1 LGSAPVGN
9 TMHCSK
15 SLRALIGCGSLCY
28 RLCKARH
35 EIAIEGGV
43 LMKRLVLALCGA
55 LAITGAAR
63 AEVDVVKIPKGA
75 GGVGFLPLVVMEEKK
90 LVEAEAEKLGLKL
103 KAEYVKLGGP
113 AMVNEM
119 LISGA
124 AHFAPAGPPAFI
136 TIWDRT
142 RANMRVKGV
151 AAMTSIPMYLNTKA
165 DHLKSL
171 ADLKPTDKIAV
182 TAVKVSIPAIIMQMQ
197 ALKEGGKEQFAKYDP
212 YTVSLTHPDGV
223 IALLSGRSEITAHFT
238 SPPFHQRERKDPA
251 VRTIATSNSIMG
263 SPSTF
268 TMLYAP
274 SKFVEENPKAYSA
287 VLKALQVAIDFINK
301 DKRAAAEV
309 FLASEEGRNQ
319 KIEDLMEVLNDPDV
333 RFTTSP
339 ESVMKYANFMAD
351 VGTIKQRPEKWQDMF
366 FPDIHGVKG
375 N

>member
-1 LGSAPVGN
+1 
-9 TMHCSK
+9 MRK
-15 SLRALIGCGSLCY
+15 SFAALLAG
-28 RLCKARH
+28 
-35 EIAIEGGV
+35 AI
-43 LMKRLVLALCGA
+43 LLLPAL
-55 LAITGAAR
+55 AR

-90 LVEAEAEKLGLKL
+90 LVEAEAAKLGIKL
-103 KAEYVKLGGP
+103 TAEYVKLGGP

-142 RANMRVKGV
+142 RSNMRVKGV

-165 DHLKSL
+165 PHLKSL
-171 ADLKPTDKIAV
+171 KDLTPSDKIAV
-182 TAVKVSIPAIIMQMQ
+182 TAVKVSIPSIIMQMQ
-197 ALKEGGKEQFAKYDP
+197 AIKESGKDQYAKYDP

-223 IALLSGRSEITAHFT
+223 IALLSGKSEITAHFT

-251 VRTIATSNSIMG
+251 VRTITTTNEIMG
-263 SPSTF
+263 GPSTF

-274 SKFVEENPKAYSA
+274 SKFVEENPKAYAA
-287 VLKALQVAIDFINK
+287 VLKALQAAIDFINA
-301 DKRAAAEV
+301 DKKAAAAV
-309 FLASEEGRNQ
+309 FLASEEGRGQ
-319 KIEDLMEVLNDPDV
+319 KMEDLVEVLNDPDV
-333 RFTTSP
+333 RFTTAP

-351 VGTIKQRPEKWQDMF
+351 VGSIKVRPEKWQDMF
-366 FPDIHGVKG
+366 FPEIHGVKG